1 MTAAVNHVLPG
12 VSHEILPFW
21 LPYGGIGNGWGCES
35 WTPIVDVNGGGAAIA
50 LLQAFRAAHVPAYS
64 ASLRSAGR
72 MRAEHVRYRLW
83 VGSTAYSRAE
93 STLLHVLPRIQR
105 EFGNDTLP

>member
-1 MTAAVNHVLPG
+1 MLPG
-12 VSHEILPFW
+12 VSNEILPFW
-21 LPYGGIGNGWGCES
+21 LPYGGIGNGLGCES
-35 WTPIVDVNGGGAAIA
+35 WTPIVDANGGGAATA

-72 MRAEHVRYRLW
+72 MQHVRYRLW

-105 EFGNDTLP
+105 EFGNGILP